1 LFPLVLLAGCAF
13 DGGGVAVTGD
23 DAIDADPG
31 AIDAD
36 PTVPDAEA
44 LDALPGPRDA
54 PPIDDDDDDDGVV
67 DDDDNCP
74 VVPNPTQHDEDA
86 DTLGDACDNCPAVAN
101 LTQANTTESVLVIG
115 DLVGDACDPHPT
127 TAEVITLFEPFD
139 GVGLPEGWTVDG
151 GSWTV
156 SLDALHQG
164 LTTSGSH
171 VLYYAGSTFKDA
183 TLVTRLGLDV
193 VVLNPNGSSD
203 IHSVGVLT
211 RYAANDK
218 VGYLCNLLDDA
229 TTMTDTQLRLGRY
242 SDGTATGLDLDQL
255 DTDLAAGQ
263 TFGMI
268 AVAVGEGVACRA
280 NAFSTTAT
288 DATHTD
294 GFIALRSN
302 AVAATF
308 PYVMVVQPP

>member
-1 LFPLVLLAGCAF
+1 MLAGCAF

-23 DAIDADPG
+23 DVIDADPG

-36 PTVPDAEA
+36 PDAPDAA
-44 LDALPGPRDA
+44 PGFDAMPEPPDA
-54 PPIDDDDDDDGVV
+54 TPTDPDDDDDGVV

-74 VVPNPTQHDEDA
+74 VVPNPSQHDEDA
-86 DTLGDACDNCPAVAN
+86 DTLGDVCDNCPGVAN
-101 LTQANTTESVLVIG
+101 LNQANTSEPPLITG

-127 TAEVITLFEPFD
+127 TAEVITLFEPFA

-164 LTTSGSH
+164 LTTSGSY

-211 RYAANDK
+211 RYEAGDK

-229 TTMTDTQLRLGRY
+229 VTPTDTQLRLGRY
-242 SDGTATGLDLDQL
+242 DDGSATALDFDQL
-255 DTDLAAGQ
+255 DTDMAAGQ

-268 AVAVGEGVACRA
+268 AAAVGEAVACRA
-280 NAFSTTAT
+280 NAFSAAAT
-288 DATHTD
+288 DATHSD

-302 AVAATF
+302 AVAVTF
-308 PYVMVVQPP
+308 PYVMVVQPPP